1 MRLVFGRFLPELPL
15 LGHLRSFLLLAC
27 RHLVAH
33 PVGNFR
39 SKKPNQT
46 ETCENDGST
55 VIL

>member
-33 PVGNFR
+33 PVGNLR